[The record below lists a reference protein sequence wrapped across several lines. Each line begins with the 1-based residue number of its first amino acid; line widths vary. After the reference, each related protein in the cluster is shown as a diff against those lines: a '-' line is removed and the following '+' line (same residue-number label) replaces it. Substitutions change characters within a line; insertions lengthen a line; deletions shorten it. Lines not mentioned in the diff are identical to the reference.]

1 MAFVFDYYSWLCATT
16 PASHWHEE
24 ILKFCKELIPMM
36 YVGAPAVRQQ
46 LRLEFNKYNVIITTY
61 DIARKD
67 VDTFA
72 EMRFNY
78 CVLDE
83 GHIIKVCFHIYIY
96 I

>member
-1 MAFVFDYYSWLCATT
+1 
-16 PASHWHEE
+16 
-24 ILKFCKELIPMM
+24 MM

-96 I
+96 IKRTRAGWKYIFILFPQKLYTDGSGAWEHKSLRQ